1 MSYIIQNVHGPAP
14 LGVGERKWGDA
25 TEIDFGA
32 MTSCIALVEQTPGQ
46 PTLVR
51 GIHLSIVSPDGTNV
65 YDPAADVAG
74 QVETIMQ
81 QQGNMRACLGRI
93 DLWQASTSQ
102 ELQDFFVALMMS
114 LDMTE
119 WVQCRSTVSA
129 LRAGTAGRPGR
140 PGRPQLFSRQHQ
152 QKSSFRPRRRVSRMS
167 PFQLT
172 RQHARRT
179 EPHFRRR
186 QPWQS
191 KQLQSIRSSSAP
203 GRPASR

>member
-1 MSYIIQNVHGPAP
+1 MSYIVQNVNGPAP

-102 ELQDFFVALMMS
+102 RLQDFFVALMMS
-114 LDMTE
+114 LNMTE
-119 WVQCRSTVSA
+119 WVQVPDGN
-129 LRAGTAGRPGR
+129 LRVRLHGGVMQYQHGTGAWTN
-140 PGRPQLFSRQHQ
+140 
-152 QKSSFRPRRRVSRMS
+152 V
-167 PFQLT
+167 
-172 RQHARRT
+172 
-179 EPHFRRR
+179 
-186 QPWQS
+186 
-191 KQLQSIRSSSAP
+191 
-203 GRPASR
+203 